1 MRVHIAEACIR
12 HIFNI
17 ITYGLFRMKVYGRER
32 IPEKGAFIVAANHAS
47 YFDSPLLGTA
57 MSTRLIHFM
66 AKEELFKNPLMG
78 RFLRYV
84 HTFPVRRGH
93 LDRKAIIEAMRVL
106 RDGHVLGIYPE
117 GTTQN
122 SGKLGRF
129 HEGMAAMALRAKAP
143 ILPAAITNS
152 RTLPKKSGPVCV
164 AFGELILPEGDAS
177 NKDDVAALTEAVRN
191 SVAALLDEYGGEDR

>member
-1 MRVHIAEACIR
+1 MKAFWYSVIR

-47 YFDSPLLGTA
+47 YFDPPLLGTA

-93 LDRKAIIEAMRVL
+93 LDRKAIIEAGMCSVFILKERL
-106 RDGHVLGIYPE
+106 KTRE
-117 GTTQN
+117 N
-122 SGKLGRF
+122 SDVSTKGWRPWLCEPRY
-129 HEGMAAMALRAKAP
+129 LSYRQPLP
-143 ILPAAITNS
+143 ILVPCRKKAAPCVWHSENS
-152 RTLPKKSGPVCV
+152 
-164 AFGELILPEGDAS
+164 
-177 NKDDVAALTEAVRN
+177 
-191 SVAALLDEYGGEDR
+191 